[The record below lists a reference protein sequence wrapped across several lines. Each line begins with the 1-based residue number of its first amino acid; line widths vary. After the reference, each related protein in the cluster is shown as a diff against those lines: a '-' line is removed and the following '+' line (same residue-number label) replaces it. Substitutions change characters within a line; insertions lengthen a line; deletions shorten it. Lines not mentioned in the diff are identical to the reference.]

1 MPRTELIA
9 TAIEWVRLLQRYLWG
24 FIVVLALFLWGPRW
38 LISGLGMSAVLSQD
52 RLYFGLSFAVLLG
65 MVLSDLI
72 SSTVRGPIERLEQV
86 MWRKAKVKR
95 LHDLTP
101 HEKIILKKYIDHETR
116 TQYLSIGDG
125 VVSGLVHEEILY
137 RSVNIGNLSGFAYN
151 IQPWAFDYLRQHPEL
166 LGLDTPRCTVQ

>member
-1 MPRTELIA
+1 MAESEWMA
-9 TAIEWVRLLQRYLWG
+9 AAIEWVRVLQRYLWG
-24 FIVVLALFLWGPRW
+24 FIVVLALLLWGPRW
-38 LISGLGMSAVLSQD
+38 LISGLGMSAVLSHD

-65 MVLSDLI
+65 MGLSDPI
-72 SSTVRGPIERLEQV
+72 SLTVRWPIERLEEI

-101 HEKIILKKYIDHETR
+101 HEKTILREYIDNETR
-116 TQYLSIGDG
+116 TQYLSIGNG
-125 VVSGLVHEEILY
+125 VVSGLVHEKILY
-137 RSVNIGNLSGFAYN
+137 RSANIGNLSGFAYN